1 LQKLTVSMTSQN
13 GTSPILMWKVNQP
26 LLWEHVLDEMYHGAL
41 NLKLRMAF
49 EEEKD
54 EEVSISNTDD
64 V

>member
-1 LQKLTVSMTSQN
+1 
-13 GTSPILMWKVNQP
+13 MWKVNQP